1 MTEGNPLGQRQL
13 INKIGIVM
21 YLVTG
26 ATGSLGR
33 RIVRQL
39 RNSEQSVRAFVRLS
53 SKFGELED
61 RGAEIFVGDLKQERD
76 IVKAC
81 RDIKYIISSHGSGSN
96 AQALD
101 YRANIDL
108 IDRAI
113 ANNVEHFVFISVLGV
128 DRGYDD
134 SATFKAKREV
144 EKYLIKS
151 GLNYTI
157 LRPSG
162 FANNLIPLA
171 ERFRD
176 TGVYFSIGEQKNRSS
191 IVSTDDLAKIAIASC
206 QNEAARNQIFA
217 VGGPDILKRE
227 DIPRIF
233 SRLFN
238 REPLIINPPIQLFD
252 GLRLG
257 VGLINPE
264 LNKALGTLRTLL
276 AHEFFCTQ
284 DEISRLES
292 TFAMKMESLESFL
305 RRYVGQ
311 I

>member
-1 MTEGNPLGQRQL
+1 
-13 INKIGIVM
+13 M

-39 RNSEQSVRAFVRLS
+39 REDGEPVRAFVRLS
-53 SKFGELED
+53 SHFGELED
-61 RGAEIFVGDLKQERD
+61 RGAEIFIGDLKIERD
-76 IVKAC
+76 IIKAC
-81 RDIKYIISSHGSGSN
+81 EGVKYIISSHGGTD
-96 AQALD
+96 AQAID

-128 DRGYDD
+128 DRGYQD
-134 SATFKAKREV
+134 STTFKAKREV
-144 EKYLIKS
+144 EKYLINS

-176 TGVYFSIGEQKNRSS
+176 TGIYFSIGEQENRSS
-191 IVSTDDLAKIAIASC
+191 IVSTDDLAKIAIASTKI
-206 QNEAARNQIFA
+206 EAAKNQIFA

-233 SRLFN
+233 ARLFN
-238 REPLIINPPIQLFD
+238 QEPIAINPPLQLFD
-252 GLRLG
+252 GLRFT
-257 VGLINPE
+257 VGLINPQ
-264 LNKALGTLRTLL
+264 LNKSLGTLRTLL
-276 AHEFFCTQ
+276 AHEFFCTR
-284 DEISRLES
+284 DEIALLES
-292 TFAMKMESLESFL
+292 TFNLKLESLESFL

-311 I
+311 

>member
-1 MTEGNPLGQRQL
+1 
-13 INKIGIVM
+13 M

-39 RNSEQSVRAFVRLS
+39 REDGEPVKAFVRLS
-53 SKFGELED
+53 SHFGELED
-61 RGAEIFVGDLKQERD
+61 RGAEIFIGDLKIERD
-76 IVKAC
+76 IIKAC
-81 RDIKYIISSHGSGSN
+81 EGVKYIISSHGGTD
-96 AQALD
+96 AQAVD

-128 DRGYDD
+128 DRGYQD

-144 EKYLIKS
+144 EKYLINS

-176 TGVYFSIGEQKNRSS
+176 TGIYFSIGEQQNRSS
-191 IVSTDDLAKIAIASC
+191 IISTDDLAKIAIASTKI
-206 QNEAARNQIFA
+206 EAAKNKIFA

-233 SRLFN
+233 ARLFN
-238 REPLIINPPIQLFD
+238 QEPIVINPPLQLFD
-252 GLRLG
+252 GLRFG
-257 VGLINPE
+257 VGLINPQ
-264 LNKALGTLRTLL
+264 LNKSLGTLRTLL
-276 AHEFFCTQ
+276 AHEFFCTR
-284 DEISRLES
+284 DEITLLES
-292 TFAMKMESLESFL
+292 TFNLKLESLESFL

-311 I
+311 

>member
-1 MTEGNPLGQRQL
+1 
-13 INKIGIVM
+13 M

-39 RNSEQSVRAFVRLS
+39 REDAQPVRAFVRLS
-53 SKFGELED
+53 AKFSELED
-61 RGAEIFVGDLKQERD
+61 RGAEIFIGDLKQERD

-81 RDIKYIISSHGSGSN
+81 REIKYIISSHGGN
-96 AQALD
+96 DALAVD

-108 IDRAI
+108 IDQAI
-113 ANNVEHFVFISVLGV
+113 ANNVEHFVFVSVLGV
-128 DRGYDD
+128 DRGYQD

-144 EKYLIKS
+144 EKYLINS
-151 GLNYTI
+151 GLSYTI

-176 TGVYFSIGEQKNRSS
+176 TGIYFSLGEQQNRSS
-191 IVSTDDLAKIAIASC
+191 IVSTDDLAKIAIAC
-206 QNEAARNQIFA
+206 TQIEAAKNQIFA

-233 SRLFN
+233 ARLFN
-238 REPLIINPPIQLFD
+238 QEPIIINPPLQLFD
-252 GLRLG
+252 GLRMG
-257 VGLINPE
+257 IGLINPQ
-264 LNKALGTLRTLL
+264 LNKSLGTLRTLL
-276 AHEFFCTQ
+276 AHEFFCTR
-284 DEISRLES
+284 DEIARLES
-292 TFAMKMESLESFL
+292 TFNFKLESLESFL

-311 I
+311 